1 VGAGLTGLP
10 AAQPVPPLPTSL
22 LPLPTALLPRSFFAR
37 PAVAVA
43 PELLGCVLR
52 HESADGPVA
61 VVITEAEAYAGSA
74 DPASHAFRGR
84 TPRNAV
90 MFGEPGHAYVYFT
103 YGMHYCVNLI
113 CMPAGTAEGVLLRAG
128 RVIEGAALAAA
139 RAAPGAPPRDLAR
152 GPARLCRA
160 MAITRAQDGADACDP
175 ASPLRVLARA
185 VPVPQTAHG
194 PRVGVS
200 QGADTPWRFWIT
212 GEPTVS
218 PYRAHVPKRRPG
230 QKVPRPG

>member
-1 VGAGLTGLP
+1 VGAALTGPPP
-10 AAQPVPPLPTSL
+10 AAPPPAGLPPLPS
-22 LPLPTALLPRSFFAR
+22 ALLPRSFFAR

-43 PELLGCVLR
+43 PELLGCVLW
-52 HESADGPVA
+52 HESADGPEA
-61 VVITEAEAYAGSA
+61 VIITEAEAYAGSA

-139 RAAPGAPPRDLAR
+139 RSAPAAARKPVAERDLAR

-160 MAITRAQDGADACDP
+160 MGINRSQDGADACDP
-175 ASPLRVLARA
+175 GSPLRVQPRA
-185 VPVPQTAHG
+185 VQVPQIAHG

-200 QGADTPWRFWIT
+200 QGAETPWRFWIA

-218 PYRAHVPKRRPG
+218 PYRAHVPRRRTG
-230 QKVPRPG
+230 